1 MELTQGYALKD
12 GKVGIQDI
20 RNWQD
25 PDLLGFV
32 SSITSSTGARQLREV
47 SHPDFVDHPLKTV
60 ADACSITSS
69 RVSGTEVVAGLRKR
83 YVT

>member
-1 MELTQGYALKD
+1 MAASKAATRKNVMDIGTITMELTQGYALKD

-25 PDLLGFV
+25 PDFLGFV

-47 SHPDFVDHPLKTV
+47 SHP
-60 ADACSITSS
+60 
-69 RVSGTEVVAGLRKR
+69 GVVGLRSPSGDCR
-83 YVT
+83 